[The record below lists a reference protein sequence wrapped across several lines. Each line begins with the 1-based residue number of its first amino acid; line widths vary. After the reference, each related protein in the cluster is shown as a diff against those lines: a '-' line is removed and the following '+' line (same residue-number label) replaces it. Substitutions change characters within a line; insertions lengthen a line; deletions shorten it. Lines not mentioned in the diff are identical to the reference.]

1 MTRNGASILCA
12 AGAAVLAAECI
23 QVSTE
28 QRRGRLAVE
37 AYSLGQRVHG
47 VPVHISDA
55 SGTGNWFSSGVTLPY
70 GDYKVRIEAPG
81 FRTMSRDVRIN
92 QPNVIVRAGLAV
104 SLECGPHGVAAS
116 GTIRHAPGKQL
127 WVKAISEHGVSGG
140 EAPVMNGTFQ
150 IDGLDPGNYFLL
162 VLEGKKILY
171 SSAVELYR
179 NQPIGIDLRAR

>member
-1 MTRNGASILCA
+1 MCA

-70 GDYKVRIEAPG
+70 GDYKVRISAPG
-81 FRTMSRDVRIN
+81 FRAMSRDVRIN
-92 QPNVIVRAGLAV
+92 QPGVIVRAV
-104 SLECGPHGVAAS
+104 SRSA
-116 GTIRHAPGKQL
+116 
-127 WVKAISEHGVSGG
+127 
-140 EAPVMNGTFQ
+140 
-150 IDGLDPGNYFLL
+150 
-162 VLEGKKILY
+162 
-171 SSAVELYR
+171 SSAARTAWRLRELSVTR
-179 NQPIGIDLRAR
+179 RANNSGSKLSPSTAFPAAKPQS